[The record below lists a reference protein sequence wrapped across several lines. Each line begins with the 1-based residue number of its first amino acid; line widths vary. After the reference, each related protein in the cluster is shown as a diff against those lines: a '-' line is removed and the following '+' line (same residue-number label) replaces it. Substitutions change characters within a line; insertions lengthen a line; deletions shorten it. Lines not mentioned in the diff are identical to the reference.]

1 MNLVKKDE
9 VFQLKDLI
17 AIEGGKILTEQLVD
31 NDAIKMV
38 LKSFDAGM
46 QLPEHTAQGT
56 ALVFCLEG
64 EGVITN
70 AGVEYPLHSGDNF
83 VFVSGVLHS
92 VRAVT
97 GLKIAVILV
106 KER

>member
-46 QLPEHTAQGT
+46 QLPEHTAQE
-56 ALVFCLEG
+56 A
-64 EGVITN
+64 
-70 AGVEYPLHSGDNF
+70 AYQHQNF
-83 VFVSGVLHS
+83 S
-92 VRAVT
+92 
-97 GLKIAVILV
+97 
-106 KER
+106 ERYHDHRSRIHRRPDDS